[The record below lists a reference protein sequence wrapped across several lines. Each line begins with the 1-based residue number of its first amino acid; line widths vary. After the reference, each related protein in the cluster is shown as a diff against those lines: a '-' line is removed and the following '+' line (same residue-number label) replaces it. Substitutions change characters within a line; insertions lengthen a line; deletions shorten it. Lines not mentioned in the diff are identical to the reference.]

1 MDPDPHW
8 PKMQNPRIHTKATAD
23 AQKRRTDFLASP
35 DNHDGVV
42 ERALSLLHELLS
54 PAPQDERA
62 ALRLRAAV
70 EEVEPLTAHLAA

>member
-1 MDPDPHW
+1 MLDPGKTW
-8 PKMQNPRIHTKATAD
+8 TE
-23 AQKRRTDFLASP
+23 FLASP

-42 ERALSLLHELLS
+42 ERALSLLHELLG

-70 EEVEPLTAHLAA
+70 EEVEPLTAHLARQRNKMNHGSGISCNMVAG

>member
-8 PKMQNPRIHTKATAD
+8 PKMADPRIRTEANAD
-23 AQKRRTDFLASP
+23 PQKKWTEFSASP
-35 DNHDGVV
+35 DDHDGVV
-42 ERALSLLHELLS
+42 ERALSLLHELLG

-70 EEVEPLTAHLAA
+70 EEVEPLTAHLAR